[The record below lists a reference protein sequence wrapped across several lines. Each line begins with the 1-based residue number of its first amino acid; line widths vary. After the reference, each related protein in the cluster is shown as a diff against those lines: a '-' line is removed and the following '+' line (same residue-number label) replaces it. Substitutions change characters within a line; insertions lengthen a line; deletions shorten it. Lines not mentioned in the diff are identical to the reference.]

1 MKALITGKRR
11 INGERGLTLPE
22 LMVSMVLCSFV
33 MLGGG
38 ELFRQLLTASAHNT
52 DAMTAVIQVQT
63 TAHWLGMDA
72 IQSQLVERGANE
84 TGGFPLVLTWVD
96 WGNNTYKTT
105 YDYANMTNE
114 LDETVWEFTRTFSE
128 TGEANETLSIAQ
140 YLVPFDDGATPG
152 GNVTDRVD
160 DSGTRCYWD
169 FPEVGDAT
177 LTLCVEAEIGF
188 ETQTRSYQFRPR
200 PLN

>member
-1 MKALITGKRR
+1 MKAFITGKRR
-11 INGERGLTLPE
+11 INGERGFTLPE
-22 LMVSMVLCSFV
+22 LMVSMVLCSFI

-52 DAMTAVIQVQT
+52 DTMTAVIQVQT
-63 TAHWLGMDA
+63 AAHWFGQDA
-72 IQSQLVERGANE
+72 IQSQQVERGANE
-84 TGGFPLVLTWVD
+84 TGGFPIKLTWSD
-96 WGNNTYKTT
+96 WSNETT
-105 YDYANMTNE
+105 QVMYDYANMTNE
-114 LDETVWEFTRTFSE
+114 LEETVWELLRIHPTTH
-128 TGEANETLSIAQ
+128 GNETLMIADN
-140 YLVPFDDGATPG
+140 LVPFDDGGTPG

-169 FPEVGDAT
+169 FPEVGNAT